1 MSECGGKSG
10 SKEVVKQRRKAQEI
24 RKYGSNDVMEHGGRD
39 VRK

>member
-10 SKEVVKQRRKAQEI
+10 SKEVVKQQSKAKEI
-24 RKYGSNDVMEHGGRD
+24 RKYASNDVMEHGGKG